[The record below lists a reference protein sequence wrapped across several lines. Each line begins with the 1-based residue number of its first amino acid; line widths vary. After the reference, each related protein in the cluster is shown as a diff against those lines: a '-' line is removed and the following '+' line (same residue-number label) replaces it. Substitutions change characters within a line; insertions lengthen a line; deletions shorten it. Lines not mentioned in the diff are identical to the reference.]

1 MQHDAPDA
9 AGTRAMLKS
18 YKKVSRWY
26 PSLEPGADGAVLTDA
41 QGDTVFGDEDGPARF
56 PHYISDAEAELVIP
70 PVPESILRR
79 SHFAGAWSD
88 WMTDRETASY
98 TPKLRYRESTV
109 VEFPSESGEYTER
122 EPTDTASA
130 LLDAV
135 ADAPPPTA
143 PHFVRRRIIAVA
155 ILVVAILLLAVAGG
169 LALHT
174 LKSSRD
180 TSQSVGTLEED
191 DRSGPS
197 ARMAAYNEMTDTLV
211 IGDHIPAGIPA
222 G

>member
-1 MQHDAPDA
+1 
-9 AGTRAMLKS
+9 MLKS

-41 QGDTVFGDEDGPARF
+41 QGDTVFGEDDSPARF
-56 PHYISDAEAELVIP
+56 PHYISDDEAELVIP
-70 PVPESILRR
+70 PVPDAILRR

-98 TPKLRYRESTV
+98 TPKLRYRASTV
-109 VEFPSESGEYTER
+109 VEFPSESDEYDRT
-122 EPTDTASA
+122 PPVDTASA

-135 ADAPPPTA
+135 ADPPPAQPA
-143 PHFVRRRIIAVA
+143 PQPHYMRRRIIAVA

-191 DRSGPS
+191 DRSGPG
-197 ARMAAYNEMTDTLV
+197 ARTAAYNEMTDTLV